1 MRHFGV
7 FLMVAAFAVL
17 AGPAAADSP
26 RLQASVG
33 PGFTIS
39 LKDASGA
46 KVTHLDPGTY
56 AIHVVDQS
64 DMHNFDLTGPG
75 VSKSTEVTE
84 VGEQDW
90 TVTFTDGT
98 YRYVCDVHATSMK
111 GSFTVGNVPTTAVLK
126 MSASVG
132 PGQKI
137 AFARAAKAGKTTIT
151 IRDLTAKDNFH
162 LTGPGVN
169 KKTGVAFKGTVKWT
183 VTLKAGTYT
192 YRSDAH
198 KGLKGTLKVKPAA

>member
-46 KVTHLDPGTY
+46 KMTHLDPGTY

>member
-46 KVTHLDPGTY
+46 KMTHLDPGTY

-98 YRYVCDVHATSMK
+98 YRYVCDVHATTMK
-111 GSFTVGNVPTTAVLK
+111 GSFAVGNVPTTAVLK

-137 AFARAAKAGKTTIT
+137 AFARTAKAGKTTIT